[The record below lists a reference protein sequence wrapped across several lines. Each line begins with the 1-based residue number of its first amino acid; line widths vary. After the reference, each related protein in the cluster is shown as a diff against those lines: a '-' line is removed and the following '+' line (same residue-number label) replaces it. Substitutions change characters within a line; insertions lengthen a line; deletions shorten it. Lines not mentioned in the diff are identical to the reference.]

1 MKKLVC
7 LEGPNIHSD
16 FSEHPEKS
24 VNLFMFFSSGF
35 FCFFLTLCWDDEYLI
50 FLLL

>member
-16 FSEHPEKS
+16 FSEHAENS
-24 VNLFMFFSSGF
+24 VNLFMFFCSV